1 MLWHGDSIINPAIYQ
16 LLVVQAIF
24 FNHTPRPEPFF
35 TCTPRPEPVEGRLA
49 DRYVHERNPLTPSN
63 RMSCRDPPTSVPA
76 RRASFDRLRTRYR
89 VEKQKIHLCSA
100 HWRMALNLAP
110 HLVTLP

>member
-35 TCTPRPEPVEGRLA
+35 TYTPRPEPVEGRSAGLK
-49 DRYVHERNPLTPSN
+49 ERQQTQQAKS
-63 RMSCRDPPTSVPA
+63 SAFTH
-76 RRASFDRLRTRYR
+76 LRT
-89 VEKQKIHLCSA
+89 A
-100 HWRMALNLAP
+100 PPNLLRQAQHEVP
-110 HLVTLP
+110 S